1 MAITISGSGITSAN
15 IADGTIVNADVNDV
29 AASKL
34 TGALPAISGASLTGI
49 ATGGNYAF
57 GAFSRSFSTGTSSI
71 TGLSFQ
77 PSGIIAWSGKQYS
90 GQGQSMGVQ
99 FASTMNNWGQYHS
112 STANEMCIE
121 CANGKPF
128 QIYTTATDRHE
139 GYVTTWNSDGFTITW
154 SNSGNPGGTGRYLY
168 LAFG

>member
-34 TGALPAISGASLTGI
+34 TGALPAIDGSSLTGL
-49 ATGGNYAF
+49 ASGGNYAF
-57 GAFSRSFSTGTSSI
+57 GAFSRSFSGGTSSI

-77 PSGIIAWSGKQYS
+77 PVGIIAWSGKQWA
-90 GQGQSMGVQ
+90 GQGQSMGIQ
-99 FASTMNNWGQYHS
+99 FGTTKNNWGHFHS
-112 STANEMCIE
+112 STANEMGIE
-121 CANGKPF
+121 IANGKPF
-128 QIYTTATDRHE
+128 QIYTTSTDRHE
-139 GYVTTWNSDGFTITW
+139 GHITSWNSDGFTITW
-154 SNSGNPGGTGRYLY
+154 SNAGNPGGTGRYLY